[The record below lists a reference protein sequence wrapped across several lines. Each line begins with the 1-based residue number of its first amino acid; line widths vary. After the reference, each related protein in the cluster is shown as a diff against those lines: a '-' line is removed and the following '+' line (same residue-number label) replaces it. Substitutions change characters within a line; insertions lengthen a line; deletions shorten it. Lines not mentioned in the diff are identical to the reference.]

1 MTVQYS
7 GTLFWVGTV
16 HRVDSKTETAS
27 AQRGREDED
36 AQKEVQPGDGEQ
48 IPPGV
53 LPVVSF

>member
-1 MTVQYS
+1 M
-7 GTLFWVGTV
+7 GTV
-16 HRVDSKTETAS
+16 HCVDSETEIAS
-27 AQRGREDED
+27 AQRGKEDED